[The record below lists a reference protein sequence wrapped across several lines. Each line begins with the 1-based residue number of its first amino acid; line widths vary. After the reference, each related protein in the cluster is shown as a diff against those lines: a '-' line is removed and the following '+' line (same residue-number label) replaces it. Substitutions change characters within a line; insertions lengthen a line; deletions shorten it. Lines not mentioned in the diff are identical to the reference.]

1 MKRVAD
7 GDFLLTPAQQLEVFM
22 TLQEL
27 KLEQKAALDAANV
40 IVTAAEA
47 ANRPFTAAEDE
58 QYKKHMDR
66 FRAFGASAK
75 AREEQN
81 TILSMMGPNGIPKW
95 VHDPDAHKATDSVP
109 GIAGHNTGSKQ
120 SNSVLRLTADYRD
133 AFYTYLGSN
142 GTKMSAA
149 LYEGSNPAGGFIVP
163 LTVEGQVVPLAP
175 TDMGVRAIASVI
187 PTSMDIKIPRATTIS
202 TAAGKAEGD
211 GTGTNVFQESEPTL
225 DQFTLSAFMAGV
237 LHQISWELAQDVP
250 SFTQFAMGD
259 MLLAQ
264 QLYEENL
271 YVNGTGTGQAQG
283 LIGNTGVGVTGIV
296 AGSDNYASALLAA
309 TFDVQSTLKTAYHQN
324 AGFLMSRA
332 TATVIKKQQSQTN
345 LFTPVWTREN
355 GKDYLHGYPV
365 TFSTAMPAIGA
376 GKTPVLFGDFK
387 QGYVV
392 GDRGGSGINVKIL
405 DQPKAVEGILQ
416 LLAYRRTD
424 GRVRRSEAIQAITL
438 HS

>member
-1 MKRVAD
+1 
-7 GDFLLTPAQQLEVFM
+7 M

-27 KLEQKAALDAANV
+27 KQSYQQHTHAAEGIFL
-40 IVTAAEA
+40 TAATEK
-47 ANRPFTAAEDE
+47 RDYTASESRDYE
-58 QYKKHMDR
+58 QHMDR
-66 FRAFGASAK
+66 AK
-75 AREEQN
+75 EMHEQIKALESKN
-81 TILSMMGPNGIPKW
+81 TILSMIGPGGVPMW
-95 VHDPDAHKATDSVP
+95 VHDPEAKAPTGGPVAHSPFVR
-109 GIAGHNTGSKQ
+109 GSGPQ
-120 SNSVLRLTADYRD
+120 LSSDYRE
-133 AFYTYLGSN
+133 AFHAYLGSN

-163 LTVEGQVVPLAP
+163 VVVEGQVVPLAP
-175 TDMGVRAIASVI
+175 TDMGVRSIATVL
-187 PTSMDIKIPRATTIS
+187 PTAWDLKIPRATTIS
-202 TAAGKAEGD
+202 TAAGKAEG
-211 GTGTNVFQESEPTL
+211 TGSGVNVFTESEPVL
-225 DQFTLSAFMAGV
+225 DQFTLSAFMAGI

-250 SFTQFAMGD
+250 SFQQFAMGD

-283 LIGNTGVGVTGIV
+283 LIGNTGAGVTGV
-296 AGSDNYASALLAA
+296 LVGSDNYASELLAA

-376 GKTPVLFGDFK
+376 GLTLPVLFGDFK
-387 QGYVV
+387 QGYVI
-392 GDRGGSGINVKIL
+392 GDRGGTGINVKIL

-416 LLAYRRTD
+416 LFAYRRTD

-438 HS
+438 HA